1 MGESA
6 AAVCL
11 TNCRTTILHAEK
23 QSDFNNDD
31 EMNECNGGMHE
42 DGEKG
47 VTQNCDERAGDILES
62 ASDNSLSVLTSVEQ
76 QRVSN
81 QNHKRKNGGTTM
93 QAFIDNKRKQLK
105 KIISP
110 AQRDQMLLN
119 LAKEELKIK
128 EAMMASLGESA
139 IETSKAMNKIA
150 KSISSFGKALDV
162 M

>member
-62 ASDNSLSVLTSVEQ
+62 ASDNSLSVLNSVEQ

-105 KIISP
+105 KIIS
-110 AQRDQMLLN
+110 LLN
-119 LAKEELKIK
+119 EIK
-128 EAMMASLGESA
+128 CFL
-139 IETSKAMNKIA
+139 T
-150 KSISSFGKALDV
+150 
-162 M
+162 

>member
-1 MGESA
+1 
-6 AAVCL
+6 
-11 TNCRTTILHAEK
+11 
-23 QSDFNNDD
+23 
-31 EMNECNGGMHE
+31 MNECNGGMHE

-139 IETSKAMNKIA
+139 IETRKAMNKIA
-150 KSISSFGKALDV
+150 KSISSFVKALDV

>member
-11 TNCRTTILHAEK
+11 RNCRTTILHAEK

>member
-1 MGESA
+1 M
-6 AAVCL
+6 
-11 TNCRTTILHAEK
+11 HAEK

>member
-1 MGESA
+1 MGEST

-11 TNCRTTILHAEK
+11 TNCRATILHAEK
-23 QSDFNNDD
+23 QSDFNNDG

-62 ASDNSLSVLTSVEQ
+62 ASDNSSSALTSVKQ

-81 QNHKRKNGGTTM
+81 QNHKGKNLGAFM
-93 QAFIDNKRKQLK
+93 QTFIDNKRKQLK
-105 KIISP
+105 RIISP

-119 LAKEELKIK
+119 LAKED
-128 EAMMASLGESA
+128 
-139 IETSKAMNKIA
+139 
-150 KSISSFGKALDV
+150 SI
-162 M
+162 

>member
-81 QNHKRKNGGTTM
+81 QNHKRKNGGKTM

-119 LAKEELKIK
+119 LAKEELKTK